1 MAAAVTRAPSGVLSP
16 SPLRD
21 GADPAAPAAASGQIY
36 FTPDQFSARFGEQ
49 FFTAE
54 LIDRRTAAADAFVE
68 YVVRCRCGR
77 GAWTV
82 AHRFREWAQLHRAL
96 ARDGLKQPL
105 PPKTCLRRTDEPFL
119 EGRSEALAT
128 YLAEVCEFYN
138 RSERDAARAAVRA
151 FLLLDDQRHSADS

>member
-21 GADPAAPAAASGQIY
+21 GAGPAAPAASGQIY

-77 GAWTV
+77 SAWTV

-119 EGRSEALAT
+119 EGRSEALART
-128 YLAEVCEFYN
+128 SPRCASFTT
-138 RSERDAARAAVRA
+138 AASATRARGGPRLPLVGRPAP
-151 FLLLDDQRHSADS
+151 QRRP